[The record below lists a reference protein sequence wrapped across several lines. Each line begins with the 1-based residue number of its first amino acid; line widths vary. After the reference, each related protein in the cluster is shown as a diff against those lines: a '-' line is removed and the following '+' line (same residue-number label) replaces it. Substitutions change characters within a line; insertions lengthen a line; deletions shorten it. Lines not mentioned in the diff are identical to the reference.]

1 MRPVQMAI
9 VCVAALST
17 SASNVVAAQ
26 NCRALGVGYVTCGSW
41 IGIYDR
47 REGEAIKTLVQ
58 WAAGYM
64 SASLKSDKSS
74 MLDDAVIEGFLN
86 SQCRKEP
93 GQSIASATQKSIE
106 MMEGELRPTCE

>member
-58 WAAGYM
+58 WAAEPAL
-64 SASLKSDKSS
+64 ASKAISLP
-74 MLDDAVIEGFLN
+74 
-86 SQCRKEP
+86 CWTTR
-93 GQSIASATQKSIE
+93 
-106 MMEGELRPTCE
+106 